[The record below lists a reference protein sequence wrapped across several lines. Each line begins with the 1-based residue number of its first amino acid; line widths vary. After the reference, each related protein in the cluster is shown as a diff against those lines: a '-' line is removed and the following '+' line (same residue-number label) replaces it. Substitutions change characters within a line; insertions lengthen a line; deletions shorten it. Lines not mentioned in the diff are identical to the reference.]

1 MYLNKPIL
9 HQNSSPEK
17 GILMTEIRPLFPP
30 IEPYHTGWLKVS
42 DLHTLYYEEVGNP
55 DGIPVLFLHGG
66 PGVGVQPLHRRYYDP
81 QRFRAVLFSQRGA
94 GKSTPS
100 GELRENTTWDLAE
113 DIEKLRRELKIE
125 RWFVLGGS
133 WGSTL
138 ALVYAARHPEAVRGL
153 VLRGIFLGNQSENDW
168 LYVDGA
174 SRIYPELWEKYTQF
188 IPEDERRD
196 IIAAYY
202 RRLTSPDRK
211 VAIDAANHWYDWEED
226 IIRLL
231 PRQVKR
237 MEEDE
242 LLAFARIECHYMVNH
257 LFFPHDGFLI
267 DEVKRI
273 THIPCWIAQGRY
285 DVICPPVSAFQLAR
299 LLPKSELHII
309 PDAGHSIAEPGIA
322 DSLIRGLE
330 EFSRRY

>member
-1 MYLNKPIL
+1 
-9 HQNSSPEK
+9 
-17 GILMTEIRPLFPP
+17 MTEIRPLFPP

-81 QRFRAVLFSQRGA
+81 QIFHAILLSQRGA

-100 GELRENTTWDLAE
+100 GELHENTTWDLVE
-113 DIEKLRRELKIE
+113 DIETLRRELKIE
-125 RWFVLGGS
+125 CWFVFGGS

-138 ALVYAARHPEAVRGL
+138 ALVYATRHPEAVRGL
-153 VLRGIFLGNQSENDW
+153 VLRGIFLGTRSENDW

-174 SRIYPELWEKYTQF
+174 SRIHPELWERYTHY
-188 IPEDERRD
+188 IPEEERKD
-196 IIAAYY
+196 IVSAYY
-202 RRLTSPDRK
+202 KRLTSSDRK
-211 VAIDAANHWYDWEED
+211 AALDAAYHWYDWEED

-237 MEEDE
+237 MEDDE

-257 LFFPHDGFLI
+257 LFFPHDNYLI
-267 DEVKRI
+267 GELNRI
-273 THIPCWIAQGRY
+273 TQIPCWIAQGRY
-285 DVICPPVSAFQLAR
+285 DVICPPVSAFQLAH
-299 LLPKSELHII
+299 LLPKSELHMI
-309 PDAGHSIAEPGIA
+309 PDAGHSIAEPGIV